1 MTLNFDRHRI
11 TNRPGIKWARHGS
24 DVLALWVADMDF
36 EVPEVVLDAVRSRI
50 DTGGLGYDFYDQ
62 PIPVLEVFVN
72 HMEQAFGWKTST
84 DQLVRVHDV
93 IQGLHLTIDAITD
106 IGDGIICQTP
116 AYHPFF
122 PLINGLGR
130 RIIDNPM
137 RQVDDGWQVDLE
149 HVEALA
155 ARDDVTALLL
165 CNPHNPTGIVFGR
178 DQLLALAE
186 IAERHDLVIIS
197 DEIHCDLVYEP
208 RRHTPIASVSDTA
221 ANRTVT
227 VTAAT
232 KSFNVAGLR
241 MAFIH
246 SASERYLPQIKAI
259 PSFAIGGIGVLGQV
273 ATIAGWTDGDAWLTD
288 VREALDHNRHLL
300 GDLLSTHLPGTRYAP
315 PQATYL
321 AWVDLSDVGDGVL
334 GDDPAERLL
343 SEAGVYVNSGRDF
356 FPPAGDPA
364 TGDSTA
370 DTSSDSR
377 ARGNGCIRM
386 NFATDPQL
394 LTEAVT
400 RMGSLLG
407 KSSS

>member
-36 EVPEVVLDAVRSRI
+36 EVPDVVLDAVRDRI
-50 DTGGLGYDFYDQ
+50 EVGGLGYDFYDP
-62 PIPVLEVFVN
+62 PIPVLEVFVR
-72 HMEQAFGWKTST
+72 HMDSAFGWKTST
-84 DQLVRVHDV
+84 DELVRVHDV
-93 IQGLHLTIDAITD
+93 IQGLHLTIDAVTQP
-106 IGDGIICQTP
+106 GDGIILQTP

-122 PLINGLGR
+122 PLIDGLGR

-137 RQVDDGWQVDLE
+137 RQTDDGWHLDLE
-149 HVEALA
+149 HLDALA

-165 CNPHNPTGIVFGR
+165 CNPHNPLGIVFGR
-178 DQLLALAE
+178 DQLVALAE
-186 IAERHDLVIIS
+186 VAQRHDLVIIS

-208 RRHTPIASVSDTA
+208 ATHTPIASVSDA
-221 ANRTVT
+221 AAERTIT

-232 KSFNVAGLR
+232 KSFNIAGLR

-246 SASERYLPQIKAI
+246 SASQRYLPQIKAI

-273 ATIAGWTDGDAWLTD
+273 ATIAGWTNGDAWLAQ
-288 VREALDHNRHLL
+288 VRDALDHNRHLL
-300 GDLLSTHLPGTRYAP
+300 GDLCASHLPGARYTP

-321 AWVDLSDVGDGVL
+321 AWVDLSEVGAGVL
-334 GDDPAERLL
+334 GDDPSERFL

-356 FPPAGDPA
+356 FPPTSDTA
-364 TGDSTA
+364 TDASTDSK
-370 DTSSDSR
+370 
-377 ARGNGCIRM
+377 ARGNGHIRV

-394 LTEAVT
+394 LTDAVT
-400 RMGSLLG
+400 RMGGLLG
-407 KSSS
+407 